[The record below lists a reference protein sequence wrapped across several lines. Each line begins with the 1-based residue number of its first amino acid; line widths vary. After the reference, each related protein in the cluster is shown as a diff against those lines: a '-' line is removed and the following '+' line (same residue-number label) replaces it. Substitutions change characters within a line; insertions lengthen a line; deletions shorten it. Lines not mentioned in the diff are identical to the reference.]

1 MIKELEDEIEK
12 YDFVQQHK
20 ILEYIK
26 RRIKNNARY
35 KVNRFVERKL
45 PNLKKKCQVCNSEKN
60 IEFHHV
66 DYSKPY
72 LVNLLCKECHVKYH
86 NNTLGKTPKA
96 MDLEK
101 KVKKNKKILDKSGKK

>member
-1 MIKELEDEIEK
+1 MIKKLEEEIEK
-12 YDFVQQHK
+12 YDFVEQYK

-35 KVNRFVERKL
+35 KVNRLVERKL
-45 PNLKKKCQVCNSEKN
+45 PNLKKRCQVCKSENK

-86 NNTLGKTPKA
+86 NNVLIKIPKPI
-96 MDLEK
+96 DLEK
-101 KVKKNKKILDKSGKK
+101 RIKKNKK